1 MNSPESISAEW
12 VSHLEDTMFPCV
24 AAKASLVKEQ
34 QKVFIADHIACPK
47 DDRAILDF
55 IYTFV
60 DSYRQSD
67 SPFNSA
73 AIIFRQPTVMTEV
86 AFDQFFWQRLQ
97 ALSNLDSEKYAYDS
111 RVSADPSSENFSFSL
126 KSEAFFVIG
135 LHPASS
141 RPARKF
147 KYPTIVFNPHAQFEK
162 LRELRQFEKMKN
174 IIRKR
179 DTALA
184 GDINPMLTDFGTASE
199 VYQYTGQRLTNNW
212 TCPLHINHGSTK
224 HHRSA

>member
-1 MNSPESISAEW
+1 
-12 VSHLEDTMFPCV
+12 
-24 AAKASLVKEQ
+24 
-34 QKVFIADHIACPK
+34 
-47 DDRAILDF
+47 
-55 IYTFV
+55 
-60 DSYRQSD
+60 
-67 SPFNSA
+67 
-73 AIIFRQPTVMTEV
+73 MTEV

-97 ALSNLDSEKYAYDS
+97 ALSNLDSEKYAYDQ
-111 RVSADPSSENFSFSL
+111 RVSDDPGSENFSFSL
-126 KSEAFFVIG
+126 KSEAFFIIG

-162 LRELRQFEKMKN
+162 LRKLGQYQKMQN

-184 GDINPMLTDFGTASE
+184 GGINPMLTDFGTASE
-199 VYQYTGQRLTNNW
+199 VYQYTGQQLDNNW

-224 HHRSA
+224 HHKSA